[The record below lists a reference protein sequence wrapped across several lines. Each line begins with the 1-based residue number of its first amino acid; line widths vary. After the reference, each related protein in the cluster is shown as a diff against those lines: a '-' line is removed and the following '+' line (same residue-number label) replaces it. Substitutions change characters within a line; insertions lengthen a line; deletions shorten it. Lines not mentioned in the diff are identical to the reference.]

1 MVLKKQLLLYVL
13 IVISNLMFAEND
25 LNKVEALFN
34 AGKYEKSYKKSEKL
48 KGESAYYKKAKTYYL
63 LGFSLLNIQNDQAKK
78 LGVFNR
84 EKSIISYVIKGV
96 KYQKSNS
103 ELKRF
108 KQFFQGF
115 TQLAKK
121 RLLQSKKLRKEREW
135 KGIAELLAQQ
145 FNDTTPAY
153 WEAHKVIEEA
163 EVKEKVLAA
172 KENEVF
178 VKELL
183 RNNKRDSI
191 IRWARTYIG
200 TPYVFAGV
208 SRKGI
213 DCSGFTSTVLNHF
226 GSNLPHSCKTQA
238 TLGKKT
244 KQYKAGDLALF
255 GYKSSNGTVKPS
267 HVGIVISNY
276 PEPLKVIHATS
287 SLGVRIDDVKASS
300 YWKPKFLFTINVLGK

>member
-1 MVLKKQLLLYVL
+1 MVLKKQLLLCVL
-13 IVISNLMFAEND
+13 IVIANFMFAEND

-63 LGFSLLNIQNDQAKK
+63 LGFSLLNIQNNQAKK

-84 EKSIISYVIKGV
+84 EKSIISYVMKGV

-183 RNNKRDSI
+183 RNSKRDSI

-300 YWKPKFLFTINVLGK
+300 YWKPKFLFTVNVLGK

>member
-1 MVLKKQLLLYVL
+1 MVLKKQLLLCVL
-13 IVISNLMFAEND
+13 IVIANFMFAEND

-63 LGFSLLNIQNDQAKK
+63 LGFSLLNIQNNQAKK

-84 EKSIISYVIKGV
+84 EKSIISYVMKGV

-153 WEAHKVIEEA
+153 WEAHKVIEDA
-163 EVKEKVLAA
+163 EVKEEVLAA

-183 RNNKRDSI
+183 RNSKRDSI

-300 YWKPKFLFTINVLGK
+300 YWKPKFLFTVNVLGK

>member
-1 MVLKKQLLLYVL
+1 MVLKKQLLLCVL
-13 IVISNLMFAEND
+13 IVISSLMFAEND

-153 WEAHKVIEEA
+153 WEAHKVIEDA
-163 EVKEKVLAA
+163 EVKEEVLAA

-183 RNNKRDSI
+183 RNSKRDSI

>member
-183 RNNKRDSI
+183 RNSKRDSI

-287 SLGVRIDDVKASS
+287 SLGVRIDDIKASS
-300 YWKPKFLFTINVLGK
+300 YWKPKFLFTVNVLGK

>member
-287 SLGVRIDDVKASS
+287 SLGVRIDDIKASS
-300 YWKPKFLFTINVLGK
+300 YWKPKFLFTVNVLGK

>member
-115 TQLAKK
+115 TQRAKK

-153 WEAHKVIEEA
+153 WEAHKVIEDA
-163 EVKEKVLAA
+163 EVKEEVLAA

-287 SLGVRIDDVKASS
+287 SLGVRIDDIKASS
-300 YWKPKFLFTINVLGK
+300 YWKPKFLFTVNVLGK

>member
-25 LNKVEALFN
+25 LNKVEELFN

-153 WEAHKVIEEA
+153 WEARKVIEEA

-183 RNNKRDSI
+183 SNSKRDSI

-287 SLGVRIDDVKASS
+287 SLGVRIDDIKASS
-300 YWKPKFLFTINVLGK
+300 YWKPKFLFTVNVLGK

>member
-25 LNKVEALFN
+25 LNKVEELFN

-287 SLGVRIDDVKASS
+287 SLGVRIDDIKASS
-300 YWKPKFLFTINVLGK
+300 YWKPKFLFTVNVLGK

>member
-153 WEAHKVIEEA
+153 WEAHKVIEDA

-183 RNNKRDSI
+183 SNSKRDSI

-287 SLGVRIDDVKASS
+287 SLGVRIDDIKASS
-300 YWKPKFLFTINVLGK
+300 YWKPKFLFTVNVLGK

>member
-1 MVLKKQLLLYVL
+1 MVLKKQLLLCVL

-287 SLGVRIDDVKASS
+287 SLGVRIDDIKASS

>member
-1 MVLKKQLLLYVL
+1 MVLKKQLLLCVL
-13 IVISNLMFAEND
+13 IVIANFMFAEND

-84 EKSIISYVIKGV
+84 EKSIISYVMKGV

-108 KQFFQGF
+108 RQFFQGF

-163 EVKEKVLAA
+163 EVKEEVLAA

-183 RNNKRDSI
+183 RNSKRDSI

-287 SLGVRIDDVKASS
+287 SLGVKTVS
-300 YWKPKFLFTINVLGK
+300 YTHLTLPTTPYV

>member
-25 LNKVEALFN
+25 LNKVEELFN

-153 WEAHKVIEEA
+153 WEAHKVIEDA
-163 EVKEKVLAA
+163 EVKEEVLAA

-183 RNNKRDSI
+183 SNSKRDSI

-287 SLGVRIDDVKASS
+287 SLGVRIDDIKASS
-300 YWKPKFLFTINVLGK
+300 YWKPKFLFTVNVLGK

>member
-300 YWKPKFLFTINVLGK
+300 YWKPKFLFTVNVLGK

>member
-1 MVLKKQLLLYVL
+1 MVLKKQLLLCVL
-13 IVISNLMFAEND
+13 IVISNLMFAENE

-84 EKSIISYVIKGV
+84 EKSIISYVMKGV

-153 WEAHKVIEEA
+153 WEAHKVIEDA
-163 EVKEKVLAA
+163 EVKEEVLAA

-183 RNNKRDSI
+183 RNSKRDSI

-300 YWKPKFLFTINVLGK
+300 YWKPKFLFTVNVLGK

>member
-1 MVLKKQLLLYVL
+1 MVLKKQLLLCVL

-63 LGFSLLNIQNDQAKK
+63 LGFSLLNIQNNQAKK

-84 EKSIISYVIKGV
+84 EKSIISYVMKGV

-163 EVKEKVLAA
+163 EVKEEVLAA

-183 RNNKRDSI
+183 RNSKRDSI

-226 GSNLPHSCKTQA
+226 GSNLPHSCKNQA

-300 YWKPKFLFTINVLGK
+300 YWKPKFLFTVNVLGK

>member
-1 MVLKKQLLLYVL
+1 MVLKKQLLLCVL

-153 WEAHKVIEEA
+153 WEARKVIEEA

-287 SLGVRIDDVKASS
+287 SLGVRIDDIKASS
-300 YWKPKFLFTINVLGK
+300 YWKPKFLFTVNVLGK

>member
-183 RNNKRDSI
+183 RNSKRDSI

>member
-1 MVLKKQLLLYVL
+1 M
-13 IVISNLMFAEND
+13 
-25 LNKVEALFN
+25 
-34 AGKYEKSYKKSEKL
+34 
-48 KGESAYYKKAKTYYL
+48 
-63 LGFSLLNIQNDQAKK
+63 NIQNDQAKK

-84 EKSIISYVIKGV
+84 EKSIISYVMKGV

-163 EVKEKVLAA
+163 EVKEEVLAA

-183 RNNKRDSI
+183 RNSKRDSI

-200 TPYVFAGV
+200 TPYVFGGV

-300 YWKPKFLFTINVLGK
+300 YWKPKFLFTVNVLGK

>member
-1 MVLKKQLLLYVL
+1 MVLKKQLLLCVL

-84 EKSIISYVIKGV
+84 EKSIISYVMKGV

-108 KQFFQGF
+108 RQFFQGF

-163 EVKEKVLAA
+163 EVKEEVLAA

-183 RNNKRDSI
+183 RNSKRDSI

-287 SLGVRIDDVKASS
+287 SLGVRIDDVKALS
-300 YWKPKFLFTINVLGK
+300 LIHI

>member
-1 MVLKKQLLLYVL
+1 MLLKKQFLLCVS
-13 IVISNLMFAEND
+13 IVIANLVFAEND

-34 AGKYEKSYKKSEKL
+34 AGKYEKSFKKSDKL
-48 KGESAYYKKAKTYYL
+48 KSESAYYKKAKTYYL

-78 LGVFNR
+78 LGVYNR
-84 EKSIISYVIKGV
+84 EKSIISFIIKGV

-115 TQLAKK
+115 TKLAKK
-121 RLLQSKKLRKEREW
+121 RLHQSKKLRKEREW

-153 WEAHKVIEEA
+153 WEAHKAIKEA
-163 EVKEKVLAA
+163 EKKEEVVET
-172 KENEVF
+172 KENQVLI
-178 VKELL
+178 KKKPSKS
-183 RNNKRDSI
+183 KRDSV
-191 IRWARTYIG
+191 IRWAKTYIG

-300 YWKPKFLFTINVLGK
+300 YWKPKFLFTVNVLGK

>member
-1 MVLKKQLLLYVL
+1 MVLKKQLLLCVL

-63 LGFSLLNIQNDQAKK
+63 LGFSLLNIQNNQAKK

-84 EKSIISYVIKGV
+84 EKSIISYVMKGV

-183 RNNKRDSI
+183 RNSKRDSI

-300 YWKPKFLFTINVLGK
+300 YWKPKFLFTVNVLGK